1 MHRKEKRVV
10 AGRRTKGDVVETAE
24 EYKRRKMKKYDII
37 SLLRKKRS
45 NSTRTMEMGTERWD
59 KDGNRWYANGI
70 LIALSSHKT
79 HPN

>member
-1 MHRKEKRVV
+1 MHSKEKRVV

-45 NSTRTMEMGTERWD
+45 NSTRTMEMDTER
-59 KDGNRWYANGI
+59 
-70 LIALSSHKT
+70 
-79 HPN
+79 